1 MLKLW
6 KRKKQILQTEYT
18 QQEVFFFRFFSY
30 IFRPFLGA
38 EGDDLP
44 PAVSDRGPARVL
56 SVFYCFFFLFILSTS
71 IPRHQPAGRIV
82 LCVCSL

>member
-56 SVFYCFFFLFILSTS
+56 SVFYCFFFSFYSFDFYS
-71 IPRHQPAGRIV
+71 
-82 LCVCSL
+82 